1 MNSKSTNEWKNEVE
15 SRNALSTKKLR
26 KKLGKVFVK
35 NLHTNLGFESKDDF
49 NEMLELVTDAVWADA
64 PDWNPDI
71 WYSEQDLPWEEI
83 WERWQSPMQRHTICL
98 IAASLIRPR
107 PSERSVY

>member
-1 MNSKSTNEWKNEVE
+1 MELKSKEYWNTEIECQNEFL
-15 SRNALSTKKLR
+15 AKKLR

-49 NEMLELVTDAVWADA
+49 NEMLELVTDAVWANA